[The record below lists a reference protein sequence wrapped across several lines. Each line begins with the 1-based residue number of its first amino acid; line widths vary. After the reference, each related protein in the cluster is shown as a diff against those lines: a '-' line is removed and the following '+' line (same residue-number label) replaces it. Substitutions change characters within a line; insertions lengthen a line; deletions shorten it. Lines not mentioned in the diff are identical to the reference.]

1 MIKTATF
8 ERFIDSYTIITIS
21 KFTLFARKSSHN
33 MIKVIHKIFFR
44 LQKKEFQ
51 RLRKVKFQEFNRH
64 VSVGDLLFSRTD
76 TAEFLEFGE
85 GTTCYN
91 NVLVIGEVKVGKN
104 TWIGPNVIL
113 DGSGGLTIGDNV
125 SISAG
130 VQIYSHQNIGQTVTF
145 GIEEI
150 KRNSTFIGSGVY
162 IGPNAVIEMGVTIGD
177 GSVIGALS
185 LVRNNVPSNSKAFG
199 IPAIVINTPDK
210 SKDVT

>member
-1 MIKTATF
+1 MVNIIQKF
-8 ERFIDSYTIITIS
+8 FFKMQER
-21 KFTLFARKSSHN
+21 
-33 MIKVIHKIFFR
+33 
-44 LQKKEFQ
+44 EFQ
-51 RLRKVKFQEFNRH
+51 RLWKVKFQEFNRH

-76 TAEFLEFGE
+76 TAKFLEFGE

-145 GIEEI
+145 GAEDI
-150 KRNSTFIGSGVY
+150 KRKSTFIGSGVY

-185 LVRNNVPSNSKAFG
+185 LVRISVPSKSKAFG
-199 IPAIVINTPDK
+199 IPAIVINMPDK

>member
-1 MIKTATF
+1 MQ
-8 ERFIDSYTIITIS
+8 ER
-21 KFTLFARKSSHN
+21 
-33 MIKVIHKIFFR
+33 
-44 LQKKEFQ
+44 EFQ

-64 VSVGDLLFSRTD
+64 VSAGDLVFSRTD
-76 TAEFLEFGE
+76 TAKFLEFGE

-130 VQIYSHQNIGQTVTF
+130 VHIYSHQNIEQTVTF
-145 GIEEI
+145 GAEDI
-150 KRNSTFIGSGVY
+150 KKESTFIGSGVY

-185 LVRNNVPSNSKAFG
+185 LVRISVPSNSKAFG
-199 IPAIVINTPDK
+199 IPAVVINMPDK